1 MKAPGERTV
10 TLRKAGQVPIETGL
24 GMRMGA
30 VGATGTLL
38 DGSGASGVGVK
49 LKSDAMWV
57 RTESDATTG
66 LKGATG
72 DVSRLRLGLAAD
84 RTFETGTGGGTLTS
98 SAEVGL
104 RHDGGDAETGTGVE
118 VGAQLRY
125 AAGALVIEGAVRTL
139 LAHEESGY
147 EEWGAS
153 GAIRLAPSASGR
165 GLSLSVARRWMGPFV
180 FETGLAPHFRELRL
194 DWSNDSAWSLK
205 LDQGVGYWRCRP
217 SAEYPFS
224 KTPSE
229 QLEALNEIASR
240 CRVASLGTDPTYVY
254 AATV

>member
-72 DVSRLRLGLAAD
+72 DVSRLRLELVAD
-84 RTFETGTGGGTLTS
+84 RTFETGTGGGDTHPERGS
-98 SAEVGL
+98 RASP
-104 RHDGGDAETGTGVE
+104 RRRRCRDGHRRRG
-118 VGAQLRY
+118 R
-125 AAGALVIEGAVRTL
+125 
-139 LAHEESGY
+139 
-147 EEWGAS
+147 
-153 GAIRLAPSASGR
+153 RLAALRGR
-165 GLSLSVARRWMGPFV
+165 RAGHRRGGSHPARP
-180 FETGLAPHFRELRL
+180 
-194 DWSNDSAWSLK
+194 
-205 LDQGVGYWRCRP
+205 
-217 SAEYPFS
+217 
-224 KTPSE
+224 
-229 QLEALNEIASR
+229 
-240 CRVASLGTDPTYVY
+240 
-254 AATV
+254 

>member
-1 MKAPGERTV
+1 M
-10 TLRKAGQVPIETGL
+10 
-24 GMRMGA
+24 
-30 VGATGTLL
+30 
-38 DGSGASGVGVK
+38 GVK

-84 RTFETGTGGGTLTS
+84 RTFETGTGGTLTP

-153 GAIRLAPSASGR
+153 GAIRLAPSASGC
-165 GLSLSVARRWMGPFV
+165 GLSLSVAPRWGRAS
-180 FETGLAPHFRELRL
+180 EGSRLGLANLTNLTNEL
-194 DWSNDSAWSLK
+194 
-205 LDQGVGYWRCRP
+205 G
-217 SAEYPFS
+217 
-224 KTPSE
+224 
-229 QLEALNEIASR
+229 
-240 CRVASLGTDPTYVY
+240 
-254 AATV
+254 